1 MRPLAI
7 ALTVLALCLSTTG
20 LALAADDGS
29 GTGTARHVTSI
40 AGHREAGFHVV
51 WSDGDEW
58 WTPTISEELALCA
71 EYDRPVR
78 RGRCK
83 AATRTK
89 YSWMGVVKRSLRHHD

>member
-20 LALAADDGS
+20 LALAADG
-29 GTGTARHVTSI
+29 GTARHVTSLT
-40 AGHREAGFHVV
+40 GNREAGFHVV
-51 WSDGDEW
+51 WSDGVEW
-58 WTPTISEELALCA
+58 WTPTLSEDLSLCY
-71 EYDRPVR
+71 EYDRPMR

>member
-20 LALAADDGS
+20 LALATDD
-29 GTGTARHVTSI
+29 GTARHVTSI
-40 AGHREAGFHVV
+40 TGNREAGFHVV
-51 WSDGDEW
+51 WSDDEQW
-58 WTPTISEELALCA
+58 WTPTLSEELALCY

-83 AATRTK
+83 AAIRTK
-89 YSWMGVVKRSLRHHD
+89 YAWMGVVKRSLRHHD

>member
-20 LALAADDGS
+20 LALAAGGGS
-29 GTGTARHVTSI
+29 DTGRHVTSLT
-40 AGHREAGFHVV
+40 GNREAGFHVV
-51 WSDGDEW
+51 WSDGVEW
-58 WTPTISEELALCA
+58 WTPTLSEDLSLCY
-71 EYDRPVR
+71 EYDRPMR